1 MSIYDLS
8 VKKSDG
14 SSLSLS
20 DLRGKVLLIFNSATG
35 CGFTPQYE
43 GIEKLYEDYYDKI
56 SDESSGIVTVEDFI

>member
-35 CGFTPQYE
+35 CGF
-43 GIEKLYEDYYDKI
+43 
-56 SDESSGIVTVEDFI
+56 F